1 MAFRFFEEAEHVSA
15 YAQYRPHYS
24 IEVRNVIK
32 EFVERHG
39 CRLDCVVDVGTGSG
53 QALAYW
59 TEVFRNCVGVD
70 ISAEQIK
77 RATVA
82 FQDKGVRNVELHVS
96 PAEDLPLS
104 AGSCDLVTCARSWQW
119 LDAEKFYKE
128 ATRVLRQPGVLAV
141 YSYGIP
147 FFPRNQKATDVVKTL
162 HTKKLSKTWHPNVR
176 HIVNQY
182 KEVELPYSVTER
194 RDITQDWPIPLSQF
208 VAFLRTLAS
217 YRKFLKEF
225 PGEDPV
231 EDVHRELK
239 DAFSVGDTDPIV
251 DCTFPVFI
259 ILGAN
264 IASETFHQ

>member
-1 MAFRFFEEAEHVSA
+1 MGTRLFEEAQHVSA
-15 YAQYRPHYS
+15 YAQFRPHYS
-24 IEVRNVIK
+24 VEVRNVIK

-39 CRLDCVVDVGTGSG
+39 CGLECVVDVGTGSG

-59 TEVFRNCVGVD
+59 TEVFHDCVGVD

-77 RATVA
+77 RATKA
-82 FQDKGVRNVELHVS
+82 FQDKGATNVKLHVS

-104 AGSCDLVTCARSWQW
+104 AGSCDLVTCATTWHW

-147 FFPRNQKATDVVKTL
+147 FFPHNQKATNVVRAF
-162 HTKKLSKTWHPNVR
+162 HTETLSKAWPPNMR

-194 RDITQDWPIPLSQF
+194 QDITQSKPIPLSQF

-217 YRKFLKEF
+217 YRKFMKEF

-231 EDVHRELK
+231 EDVHRELR
-239 DAFSVGDTDPIV
+239 DAFSTRDADPIV

-259 ILGAN
+259 ILGAK
-264 IASETFHQ
+264 AARD